1 MAWPRRQVMASAL
14 AAATLGTG
22 AARADDPRF
31 VGIAYA
37 HERVRLHDLK
47 VGIARTQP
55 PYGDEPG
62 IQEGRHASSV
72 GGQSSRW

>member
-1 MAWPRRQVMASAL
+1 MNGAQDTVARKDIT
-14 AAATLGTG
+14 TLMDEI
-22 AARADDPRF
+22 A
-31 VGIAYA
+31 VSIAYA